1 LNEFELNNNTAWNL
15 VPADQTYITNGKNS
29 YLLYLRKGKYKVFFR
44 DINYQI
50 LNVLSVD
57 VN

>member
-1 LNEFELNNNTAWNL
+1 
-15 VPADQTYITNGKNS
+15 
-29 YLLYLRKGKYKVFFR
+29 LLYLRKGKYKVFFR

-50 LNVLSVD
+50 LNVLSIE